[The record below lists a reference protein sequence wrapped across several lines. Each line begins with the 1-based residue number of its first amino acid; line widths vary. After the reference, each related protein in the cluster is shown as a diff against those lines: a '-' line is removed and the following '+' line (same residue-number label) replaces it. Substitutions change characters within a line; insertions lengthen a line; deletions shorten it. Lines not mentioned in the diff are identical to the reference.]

1 SMYKALINKN
11 LLSEWSAEALA
22 ISSPFAITPKYDRSK
37 VEFIYNTIKEFFGMP
52 FFEVNAGTDKAINKI
67 SWLYGLI
74 STNKSIPCYHAL
86 YDICLLISYSKTLDP
101 SLQKELQQL
110 KRNPENL
117 RTFFFELF
125 IYRML
130 DSNKIPN
137 IKKLVSENHVLEGT
151 CELNG
156 KTFLFECR
164 KAFMPKMNELDVKR
178 RLLTDIWLLG
188 QQMQGGVGM
197 ICTIKLT
204 RPITGAHRSDL
215 ADKLRQYF
223 KRLEGIKSKVT
234 IQYTHQGDYG
244 SLSAIDYDEATLI
257 EIQAKKDYDV
267 LYYVIPP
274 KIPVPGIPD
283 HYRAKI
289 SCNFS
294 LNNSQIYKKLE
305 TLLKEKKR
313 QHKSSSFKNKI
324 IFLDS
329 ESLPEFHM
337 NIFQTEGMYDLELVK
352 QVYNKVGLK
361 DILCIVRRFYNNKGP
376 FILADVIAPDHLQET
391 AGVLKSMLLN
401 YHSILTRST
410 IGGNKIVLK

>member
-1 SMYKALINKN
+1 MFKTFKTKN
-11 LLSEWSAEALA
+11 LLSEWYGEALA
-22 ISSPFAITPKYDRSK
+22 ISSPFAIISKYDRSM
-37 VEFIYNTIKEFFGMP
+37 VEFIYKTLKDFFGMS
-52 FFEVNAGTDKAINKI
+52 FFEINTGTDKAINKI

-86 YDICLLISYSKTLDP
+86 YDICLLIKYSKTLDA
-101 SLQKELQQL
+101 SLQKELRQL

-117 RTFFFELF
+117 RTFFFELL

-130 DSNKIPN
+130 DLSKVSN
-137 IKKLVSENHVLEGT
+137 IKKLVSRNQILEGT

-164 KAFMPKMNELDVKR
+164 KAFLPKMNELDVMR

-204 RPITGAHRSDL
+204 RPVTGAHRSDL

-223 KRLEGIKSKVT
+223 KKLGEIKSKVT
-234 IQYTHQGDYG
+234 IQYTHQGNYG
-244 SLSAIDYDEATLI
+244 ALSAIDYDEATLI
-257 EIQAKKDYDV
+257 EIQSKKDYDV

-283 HYRAKI
+283 LYRARI
-289 SCNFS
+289 SCNFFVS
-294 LNNSQIYKKLE
+294 NSQIYKKLE
-305 TLLKEKKR
+305 TLLKEKKK
-313 QHKSSSFKNKI
+313 QHKNSSFENKI

-337 NIFQTEGMYDLELVK
+337 NIFQAEGMYDLELVK
-352 QVYNKVGLK
+352 QVYDKVGLK
-361 DILCIVRRFYNNKGP
+361 DILCIVRRFYNDRGP
-376 FILADVIAPDHLQET
+376 FIVADVIAPDHLHDT
-391 AGVLKSMLLN
+391 VNMLKSMLAN
-401 YHSILTRST
+401 YYPMVRRSMIPTNQLFSI
-410 IGGNKIVLK
+410 